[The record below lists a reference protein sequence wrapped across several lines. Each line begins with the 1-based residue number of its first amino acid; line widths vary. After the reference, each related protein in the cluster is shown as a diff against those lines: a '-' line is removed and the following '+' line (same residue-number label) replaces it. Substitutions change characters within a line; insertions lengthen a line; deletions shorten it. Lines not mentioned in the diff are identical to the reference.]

1 MIFRHSWH
9 VLAQLLRGENSRR
22 LQVKLLSWLAGSIDR
37 SSRGNPKTIIHLS
50 QATPRLHDPCF
61 DSFSTN
67 RHRGVALRNSDH
79 FRSIKNRFLSVELL
93 YSTFKALPSPRLN
106 ATQSLHK
113 ESDVSDL
120 GRGLFDLARHSTPPQ
135 PA

>member
-1 MIFRHSWH
+1 MSLHSCC
-9 VLAQLLRGENSRR
+9 VVRIRAGSKSNSCHG
-22 LQVKLLSWLAGSIDR
+22 WLARLTGHHVE
-37 SSRGNPKTIIHLS
+37 NPKTIIRLS

-93 YSTFKALPSPRLN
+93 YSTFEALPSPRLN

-120 GRGLFDLARHSTPPQ
+120 GHGLFDLARHSTPPQ